1 MGGRSLAVAL
11 FVLCL
16 ALSIGLFLFEIYS
29 PEYGFRMPWIQTEFE
44 LMSATWFMIEG
55 VQTMTTQRLLA
66 WLNYVYL
73 LLVMFVIAGILTA
86 AMTLQYA
93 NGELPCPLCLLERVA
108 MLGVCFGIMLNF
120 RHGFSY
126 QNTGFSLLFA
136 IVLLVIAV
144 RQSLLDI
151 YPRPGHEYIGSAI
164 FGIHMPVWSIIIAL
178 CLLTA
183 YAIKLAILGGDE
195 YLRGAEPSEFPA
207 IKKIADILGL
217 YVIAICVINLVSV
230 ILQCGLGECHTF
242 NYKLLQ

>member
-1 MGGRSLAVAL
+1 M
-11 FVLCL
+11 
-16 ALSIGLFLFEIYS
+16 
-29 PEYGFRMPWIQTEFE
+29 
-44 LMSATWFMIEG
+44 MIASDKP
-55 VQTMTTQRLLA
+55 MTAQRLLA
-66 WLNYVYL
+66 LLNYTYL

-86 AMTLQYA
+86 AMTLQYV

-120 RHGFSY
+120 RRGFSY

-136 IVLLVIAV
+136 IVLLVVSV

-178 CLLTA
+178 ALLIA

-195 YLRGAEPSEFPA
+195 YLREADVSEFPA
-207 IKKIADILGL
+207 IRRIADILSI
-217 YVIAICVINLVSV
+217 YVIAICLINLVSV
-230 ILQCGLGECHTF
+230 VLQCGFGECHTF
-242 NYKLLQ
+242 GYKLLQ

>member
-1 MGGRSLAVAL
+1 
-11 FVLCL
+11 
-16 ALSIGLFLFEIYS
+16 
-29 PEYGFRMPWIQTEFE
+29 
-44 LMSATWFMIEG
+44 
-55 VQTMTTQRLLA
+55 MTSERLLA

-73 LLVMFVIAGILTA
+73 LLVMLVIAGVLTA

-108 MLGVCFGIMLNF
+108 MLGLCFGIMLNF

-164 FGIHMPVWSIIIAL
+164 LGIHMPVWSIIIAL
-178 CLLTA
+178 CVLTA

-195 YLRGAEPSEFPA
+195 YLREAELAEFPA
-207 IKKIADILGL
+207 IRKVADILSL
-217 YVIAICVINLVSV
+217 YVIAICLINLASV
-230 ILQCGLGECHTF
+230 VLQCGFGECHTF

>member
-1 MGGRSLAVAL
+1 M
-11 FVLCL
+11 
-16 ALSIGLFLFEIYS
+16 
-29 PEYGFRMPWIQTEFE
+29 
-44 LMSATWFMIEG
+44 
-55 VQTMTTQRLLA
+55 MTASEKPMTAQRLLA
-66 WLNYVYL
+66 LLNYTYL

-86 AMTLQYA
+86 AMTLQYV

-120 RHGFSY
+120 RRGFSY

-136 IVLLVIAV
+136 IVLLVISV

-178 CLLTA
+178 ALLIA

-195 YLRGAEPSEFPA
+195 YLREADVSEFPA
-207 IKKIADILGL
+207 IMRIADILSI
-217 YVIAICVINLVSV
+217 YVIAICLINLVSV
-230 ILQCGLGECHTF
+230 VLQCGLGECHTF
-242 NYKLLQ
+242 GYKLLQ

>member
-1 MGGRSLAVAL
+1 MNDSHL
-11 FVLCL
+11 
-16 ALSIGLFLFEIYS
+16 
-29 PEYGFRMPWIQTEFE
+29 P
-44 LMSATWFMIEG
+44 
-55 VQTMTTQRLLA
+55 MTRQRLLA
-66 WLNYVYL
+66 GLNYVYL
-73 LLVMFVIAGILTA
+73 LLVMFAIAGILTS

-93 NGELPCPLCLLERVA
+93 KSELPCPLCLLERVA

-136 IVLLVIAV
+136 IVLLIVSV

-164 FGIHMPVWSIIIAL
+164 FGIHLPVWSIIIAL
-178 CLLTA
+178 TLLAA

-195 YLRGAEPSEFPA
+195 YLREAEVEEFPA
-207 IKKIADILGL
+207 IRKIANALGL
-217 YVIAICVINLVSV
+217 YVIAICLINLVSV
-230 ILQCGLGECHTF
+230 VLQCGFGECHTF

>member
-1 MGGRSLAVAL
+1 M
-11 FVLCL
+11 
-16 ALSIGLFLFEIYS
+16 
-29 PEYGFRMPWIQTEFE
+29 
-44 LMSATWFMIEG
+44 
-55 VQTMTTQRLLA
+55 MTASEKPMTAQRLLA
-66 WLNYVYL
+66 LLNYTYL

-86 AMTLQYA
+86 AMTLQYV

-120 RHGFSY
+120 RRGFSY

-136 IVLLVIAV
+136 IVLLVISV

-178 CLLTA
+178 ALLTA

-195 YLRGAEPSEFPA
+195 YLREADVSEFPA
-207 IKKIADILGL
+207 IMRIADVLSI
-217 YVIAICVINLVSV
+217 YVIAICLINLVSV
-230 ILQCGLGECHTF
+230 VLQCGLGECHTF
-242 NYKLLQ
+242 GYKLLQ